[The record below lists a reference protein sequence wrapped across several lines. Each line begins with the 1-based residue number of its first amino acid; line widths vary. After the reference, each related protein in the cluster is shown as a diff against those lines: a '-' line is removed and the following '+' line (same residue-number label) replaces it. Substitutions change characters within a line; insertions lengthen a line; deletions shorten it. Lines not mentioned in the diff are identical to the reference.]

1 RSRFERRRAR
11 PALSLMGTCVHQAP
25 AALSALKAHAS
36 PGARAAFAPAR
47 QAHASS
53 LAGTGRQGLHGAD
66 VAAVVGGA
74 DQHLVDAPGRRL
86 AGDKDDD
93 RPPALRLQHACIVS
107 GVSGTG
113 RLSRIGVATSPGQ
126 STDERMPFWHS
137 SRLMVW
143 LMATM
148 PCLAAT

>member
-1 RSRFERRRAR
+1 MKTMSAPMSCGCSMRA
-11 PALSLMGTCVHQAP
+11 
-25 AALSALKAHAS
+25 K
-36 PGARAAFAPAR
+36 
-47 QAHASS
+47 
-53 LAGTGRQGLHGAD
+53 
-66 VAAVVGGA
+66 
-74 DQHLVDAPGRRL
+74 
-86 AGDKDDD
+86 
-93 RPPALRLQHACIVS
+93 VS
-107 GVSGTG
+107 GVSGIG